1 MTRRGHLISVAIF
14 TIPIALGGCALPI
27 AVSVASYTFD
37 AFSYAV
43 EGKSVSDL
51 AISNVVGE
59 DCSVLR
65 AVGGNAVCHDYSPEE
80 QRARDRFVAEAKTF
94 DRRANSV
101 SEPTG
106 SYAPAGQTDRESAVL
121 LAANDRGGDAAGKTA
136 DGGVV
141 RAIASPD
148 LGISGGALSLP
159 AVDTRAG
166 TIEAPERI
174 EAAANRT
181 TDSSTAVGML
191 TMDEPQRATALPP
204 LAQAL
209 PAIADV
215 STVAVKTKPT
225 QVASAIGADAAP
237 KSNAPVPPSL
247 APRLGLELDTMLLT
261 ELSN

>member
-1 MTRRGHLISVAIF
+1 MTRRGHFISVAILA
-14 TIPIALGGCALPI
+14 IPVALGGCALPI

-43 EGKSVSDL
+43 EGKSISDL

-65 AVGGNAVCHDYSPEE
+65 VVGGKDVCHDYSLEE
-80 QRARDRFVAEAKTF
+80 QRAHDRFVAEARTF
-94 DRRANSV
+94 DRHANSV

-106 SYAPAGQTDRESAVL
+106 SYAPADQTDRESAVL
-121 LAANDRGGDAAGKTA
+121 LAANDRGGDAMGKTA
-136 DGGVV
+136 DGGVE
-141 RAIASPD
+141 RTIASPD
-148 LGISGGALSLP
+148 PGFSRVVLSLP

-247 APRLGLELDTMLLT
+247 GLRLGLELDTMLLT